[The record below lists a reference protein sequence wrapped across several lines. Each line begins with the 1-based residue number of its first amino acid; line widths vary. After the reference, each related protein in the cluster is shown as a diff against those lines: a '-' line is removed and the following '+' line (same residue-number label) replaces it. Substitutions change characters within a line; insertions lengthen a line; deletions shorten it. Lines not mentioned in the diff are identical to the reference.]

1 MDHSD
6 FGDMC
11 GVIGVLAATPD
22 PDVEIQLVRG
32 VHELEYRGYDSAG
45 LAVCTPDGLYIRKT
59 QGTFGDDCSWIGD
72 RGIAHTRWATHGS
85 PSERNA
91 HPHVV
96 DGVAI
101 VCNGILE
108 NHEVLYEDSDYDR
121 VSDTDSEVIAHLI
134 ASYIRAGE
142 DFETA
147 VRSAVERLMG
157 TFAFL
162 AVHGETPGVVLAV
175 TRGAPLI
182 IGRSRTLTWVA
193 SDRAAIPVGVTE
205 RMPMDAVVTVRHSGG
220 GCQLNPRPL
229 ELRPS
234 GGYMYAEIM
243 EQADIHIPGV
253 NLQRPRGRTVFR
265 ACGSSRY
272 AAMFAVPFFEAAGFL
287 CKVEYAHSGGAVES
301 GDLVILVSQSGETA
315 DTIAAL
321 REANESG
328 AYTLVVVNTADSTME
343 DEADSALHI
352 GAGRERAVAAT
363 KTFTA
368 QIRMLAAL
376 VGHETC
382 PISVERLRGYD
393 EQARRLAEVYAEAE
407 HFMYLGRGST
417 YAVAL
422 EGALKMNEVA
432 HVHSS
437 AYPAGELK
445 HGPLALIDDRIPV
458 VCIGLREV
466 TLEMLRAR
474 GATVVDVPYVSMF
487 EAVIPLQLFAYHVA
501 RRRGLD
507 VDRPRHLA
515 KSVTV

>member
-1 MDHSD
+1 
-6 FGDMC
+6 MC
-11 GVIGVLAATPD
+11 GVFGVLAAAPD

-32 VHELEYRGYDSAG
+32 VRELEYRGYDSAG

-59 QGTFGDDCSWIGD
+59 EGTFGDGCSWTGD

-101 VCNGILE
+101 VHNGIVE
-108 NHEVLYEDSDYDR
+108 NYEILYEDSDYER

-134 ASYIRAGE
+134 ASYIRAGD

-147 VRSAVERLMG
+147 VRSAVERLVG

-162 AVHGETPGVVLAV
+162 AVHAATPGVVLAV

-182 IGRSRTLTWVA
+182 IGRSKAFTWIA

-205 RMPMDAVVTVRHSGG
+205 RLPVDAVVTVRHSGG
-220 GCQLNPRPL
+220 GCQLEPQL
-229 ELRPS
+229 ELCPS

-253 NLQRPRGRTVFR
+253 NLKRPKGRTVFR

-272 AAMFAVPFFEAAGFL
+272 AAMFSVPFFESAGFL
-287 CKVEYAHSGGAVES
+287 CKVEYAHSTGNTHP

-315 DTIAAL
+315 DTLAAL
-321 REANESG
+321 RDANESG
-328 AYTLVVVNTADSTME
+328 AYTLAVVNTPDSTME
-343 DEADSALHI
+343 SEADSTLHI

-393 EQARRLAEVYAEAE
+393 EQARRLADVYAEAE
-407 HFMYLGRGST
+407 HFMYLGRGCT

-474 GATVVDVPYVSMF
+474 GATVVDVPYVSIF

-501 RRRGLD
+501 MRRGLD